1 MKREKI
7 ESWSKVR
14 RERCCWQ
21 ANTYRDHL
29 SRGRSKQFCSSECKF
44 VSAAVKFRVVGLLQ
58 TEQPRRPDSR
68 TGHKPLSAECFVW
81 AESAGH

>member
-1 MKREKI
+1 ME
-7 ESWSKVR
+7 
-14 RERCCWQ
+14 
-21 ANTYRDHL
+21 ANSPEDVASNSAVL
-29 SRGRSKQFCSSECKF
+29 NASF